1 VISTRWLDARRPYWT
16 RLERLLD
23 ETSRRGLT
31 SLTRHE
37 LQELG
42 LLYRQIG
49 SDLAALREDPGS
61 VHFADYVQRLVARA
75 HHTIYSSADRQNPGA
90 ALRSFVVTYPAAF
103 RQGLAPCVVSLLLF
117 LGAAV
122 TGAALTYRDPDFKTR
137 VLGPQ
142 MVDTI
147 DRREMWTHS
156 IVAIKPIASSRIMTN
171 NMSVALM
178 AFASGITGGA
188 GTVYMMVF
196 NGLLLGVIGMACAVS
211 GMSVPLWSFV
221 APHGV
226 LELPAIVIAGGA
238 GLRLAQGLLFPGLL
252 PRRQSVSRA
261 GSEGVKL
268 VLGCIPILVVA
279 GIIEAFVSPTDL
291 AVSLKFGLAGGLFV
305 LLCVYLFSAPGR
317 GKKNDVLTQS
327 TQRSP
332 RVFWVLLCGL
342 GGLGG

>member
-1 VISTRWLDARRPYWT
+1 
-16 RLERLLD
+16 
-23 ETSRRGLT
+23 LT
-31 SLTRHE
+31 SLDHHE

-75 HHTIYSSADRQNPGA
+75 HHTIYSSADRQNPAA

-103 RQGLAPCVVSLLLF
+103 RQSLAPCLVSLLLF
-117 LGAAV
+117 VGAAAA
-122 TGAALTYRDPDFKTR
+122 GAALTYRDPDFKTR
-137 VLGPQ
+137 VLGPE

-156 IVAIKPIASSRIMTN
+156 IVALKPIASSAIMTN

-188 GTVYMMVF
+188 GTVYMIVF
-196 NGLLLGVIGMACAVS
+196 NGLLLGVIGMACALS

-279 GIIEAFVSPTDL
+279 GVIEAFVSPTDL
-291 AVSLKFGLAGGLFV
+291 AVSLKFGMAAGLFV
-305 LLCVYLFSAPGR
+305 LLIVYLFSAGLQAPGYR
-317 GKKNDVLTQS
+317 LREDPSRKLF
-327 TQRSP
+327 P
-332 RVFWVLLCGL
+332 
-342 GGLGG
+342 

>member
-1 VISTRWLDARRPYWT
+1 VISTHWLDTRRPYWT
-16 RLERLLD
+16 RLEQLLD
-23 ETSRRGLT
+23 DTSRRGLM

-61 VHFADYVQRLVARA
+61 VHFADYVQGLLARA
-75 HHTIYSSADRQNPGA
+75 HHTIYSADRQHPA
-90 ALRSFVVTYPAAF
+90 AAIRSFIVTYP
-103 RQGLAPCVVSLLLF
+103 RELRKSLAPCLVSLLIF
-117 LGAAV
+117 LGAGAA
-122 TGAALTYRDPDFKTR
+122 GAALTYRDPDFKTK
-137 VLGPQ
+137 VLGPE

-156 IVAIKPIASSRIMTN
+156 IVAIKPLASSQIMTN

-178 AFASGITGGA
+178 TFAAGITGGA
-188 GTVYMMVF
+188 GTIYMIAF
-196 NGLLLGVIGMACAVS
+196 NGLLLGVIGMACALS

-252 PRRQSVSRA
+252 PRRLSVSRA
-261 GSEGVKL
+261 GSEAVTL

-291 AVSLKFGLAGGLFV
+291 AVSLKFGLAAGLFV
-305 LLCVYLFSAPGR
+305 LLLVSLFATPSE
-317 GKKNDVLTQS
+317 
-327 TQRSP
+327 
-332 RVFWVLLCGL
+332 F
-342 GGLGG
+342 

>member
-16 RLERLLD
+16 RLEQLLD
-23 ETSRRGLT
+23 ETSRHGLK

-49 SDLAALREDPGS
+49 SDLAALREDPAS
-61 VHFADYVQRLVARA
+61 AHFADYVQRLLARA
-75 HHTIYSSADRQNPGA
+75 HHTIYSSADRQNPA
-90 ALRSFVVTYPAAF
+90 AVFGFFAVTYPRAF
-103 RQGLAPCVVSLLLF
+103 KQNLVPCVVSLVIF
-117 LGAAV
+117 LGAAAA
-122 TGAALTYRDPDFKTR
+122 GAALTYRDPEFKTK
-137 VLGPQ
+137 VLGPA

-171 NMSVALM
+171 NMSVALTT
-178 AFASGITGGA
+178 FAAGITGGA
-188 GTVYMMVF
+188 GTIYMIAF
-196 NGLLLGVIGMACAVS
+196 NGMLLGVIGMACALS

-238 GLRLAQGLLFPGLL
+238 GLRLARGLLFPGLL
-252 PRRQSVSRA
+252 PRRQSVSLA
-261 GSEGVKL
+261 GSEAVKL
-268 VLGCIPILVVA
+268 VLGCIPILVIA

-291 AVSLKFGLAGGLFV
+291 AVSLKFGMAAGLFV
-305 LLCVYLFSAPGR
+305 LLVVYLFSAPAGPTR
-317 GKKNDVLTQS
+317 T
-327 TQRSP
+327 
-332 RVFWVLLCGL
+332 
-342 GGLGG
+342 

>member
-16 RLERLLD
+16 RLEQLLD
-23 ETSRRGLT
+23 ETSRHGLK
-31 SLTRHE
+31 SLTRHQ

-61 VHFADYVQRLVARA
+61 VHFADYVQRLLARA
-75 HHTIYSSADRQNPGA
+75 HHTIYSSADRQNPA
-90 ALRSFVVTYPAAF
+90 AAVRFFVVTYPGAF
-103 RQGLAPCVVSLLLF
+103 RQSLAPCLVSLLIF
-117 LGAAV
+117 LGGATAGAV
-122 TGAALTYRDPDFKTR
+122 LTYRDPDFKTK
-137 VLGPQ
+137 VLGPE

-156 IVAIKPIASSRIMTN
+156 IVAIKPIASSQIMTN

-178 AFASGITGGA
+178 TFAAGITGGA
-188 GTVYMMVF
+188 GTIYMIAF
-196 NGLLLGVIGMACAVS
+196 NGLLLGVIGMACALS

-261 GSEGVKL
+261 GSEAVKL

-279 GIIEAFVSPTDL
+279 GVIEAFVSPTDL
-291 AVSLKFGLAGGLFV
+291 AVSSKFGLAAGLFA
-305 LLCVYLFSAPGR
+305 LLLVYLFSTPA
-317 GKKNDVLTQS
+317 KALHH
-327 TQRSP
+327 
-332 RVFWVLLCGL
+332 
-342 GGLGG
+342 GGH